1 MKKLLFTALLAGS
14 AFAAVPAAAQSV
26 SGNVTVTGTVAAKCT
41 SAGGLNG
48 SINLGELAVADGKVN
63 PTFSGNV
70 GGLSRSFTVT
80 CTSANP
86 QISVD
91 ASALVN
97 SAIVSP
103 TAGYTNTVHYTATM
117 AASKAG
123 GGTTSAIDTSNV
135 VGATTALVGDHLA
148 NTASNITVTV
158 SNGNTTNAT
167 DMLEAGNY
175 SGVIALTVSPSA

>member
-1 MKKLLFTALLAGS
+1 MKKFLFTALLAGS

-48 SINLGELAVADGKVN
+48 AINLGELANADGKIN
-63 PTFSGNV
+63 STLSGNI
-70 GGLSRSFTVT
+70 GGLTRSFTVT

-97 SAIVSP
+97 SAILTP
-103 TAGYTNTVHYTATM
+103 TTGYTNTVHYTATM

-135 VGATTALVGDHLA
+135 AGPTTALVGDHLA
-148 NTASNITVTV
+148 NSPNNIVLTV
-158 SNGNTTNAT
+158 SNGNTTNAA
-167 DMLEAGNY
+167 DMLEAGSY